1 MIKISSLSPNRRLM
15 ISAFLIAVVI
25 ILFTVHASA
34 ALMPSD
40 QLQTTIEGEIDAI
53 NTAYSQCRALLRISP
68 FSSGSGYSAV
78 EGAVS
83 VVQGTALVL
92 VSLFFVIEFFVKT
105 LQFEWVKW
113 ENVLLLMAKLFVGKA
128 LIDNTPAIMQTIY
141 DAFTGL
147 QTAITLNNSNQILTG
162 GMGMFI
168 SDLQWQTAVADDPNM
183 FGTYSLIRNIQLSP
197 VFLILKLCMLACQV
211 VIIGRI
217 FELMIYTVIAP
228 LPMSTFISSAASDVG
243 KTFAKSYAA
252 VCLQAF
258 ILVIMFTVYGDLMV
272 TVRDAVMSYAGSI
285 GAAADGS
292 MEALLLTGALGMGV
306 LKSGSWAKKICGTA

>member
-1 MIKISSLSPNRRLM
+1 MIKITALSRNKRLF
-15 ISAFLIAVVI
+15 IFAFIIAVVI
-25 ILFTVHASA
+25 YLFTVPVSA

-40 QLQTTIEGEIDAI
+40 QLQTSVEGEIDAI
-53 NTAYSQCRALLRISP
+53 NSAYGQCRALLRISP
-68 FSSGSGYSAV
+68 FSSGYSAV

-83 VVQGTALVL
+83 IVQGTALVL

-128 LIDNTPAIMQTIY
+128 LIDNTPAIMQTVY
-141 DAFTGL
+141 DAFMDL
-147 QTAITLNNSNQILTG
+147 QNAVTLNNSNQILTG

-168 SDLQWQTAVADDPNM
+168 SDLQWQTAVADDPNV

-228 LPMSTFISSAASDVG
+228 LPMSTFISSAANDVG
-243 KTFAKSYAA
+243 KTFVKSYAA

-258 ILVIMFTVYGDLMV
+258 ILVVMFTVYGDVMV
-272 TVRDAVMSYAGSI
+272 TVRDAVMSYAGSM
-285 GAAADGS
+285 GTAADGS

>member
-1 MIKISSLSPNRRLM
+1 MIKLSTLSSNKRLF
-15 ISAFLIAVVI
+15 IAAFIIAVVV
-25 ILFTVHASA
+25 LYVFTVPASA
-34 ALMPSD
+34 AFMTSE
-40 QLQTTIEGEIDAI
+40 QLKASVEGEIKAI
-53 NTAYSQCRALLRISP
+53 NTAYGQCRALLRISP
-68 FSSGSGYSAV
+68 FGSGYSAV
-78 EGAVS
+78 NNAVS
-83 VVQGTALVL
+83 IVQGTALVL

-128 LIDNTPAIMQTIY
+128 LIDNTPAIMNTIY
-141 DAFTGL
+141 TAFTDL
-147 QTAITLNNSNQILTG
+147 QNSITLNNSNQIITG

-168 SDLQWQTAVADDPNM
+168 SDSQWSQAVSDDNNW
-183 FGTYSLIRNIQLSP
+183 FGTYSLVLNINYFP
-197 VFLILKLCMLACQV
+197 VFLLLKLCILVCQV

-217 FELMIYTVIAP
+217 FELMVYTVVAP

-258 ILVIMFTVYGDLMV
+258 ILVVMFTVYDDVMA
-272 TVRDAVMSYAGSI
+272 TVRNAVMTYVGSI
-285 GAAADGS
+285 GGSTDGT
-292 MEALLLTGALGMGV
+292 MEALLLTGALGLGV